1 MKKMGPMRNY
11 KPKPV
16 YSSSI
21 RVMTILETRVE
32 VDKMVSDTNLLSE
45 QQKKNDTVASS
56 SHPPILRCTSNVWH
70 APS

>member
-45 QQKKNDTVASS
+45 QQKKKKWYSS
-56 SHPPILRCTSNVWH
+56 KQ
-70 APS
+70 

>member
-1 MKKMGPMRNY
+1 MGPMRNY

-32 VDKMVSDTNLLSE
+32 VDKMESNSLIDNQGLRFRDGL
-45 QQKKNDTVASS
+45 
-56 SHPPILRCTSNVWH
+56 PFRIL
-70 APS
+70 AE